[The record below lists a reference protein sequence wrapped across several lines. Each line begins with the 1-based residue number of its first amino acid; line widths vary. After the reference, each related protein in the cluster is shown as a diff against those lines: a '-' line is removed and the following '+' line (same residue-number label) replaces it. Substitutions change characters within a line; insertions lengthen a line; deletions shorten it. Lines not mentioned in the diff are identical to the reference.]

1 MNGVVSTRGRRKERM
16 NDFNTAVTL
25 AFTMI
30 ARGDAAL
37 YGIIRLSLEVSL
49 SAAVIAGIIGSPAG
63 AALAIYRFRGCG
75 AIVLLVNAMLGLP
88 PVVVGLAAYLLL
100 SRSGPLGPLG
110 LLYTPVAMIIV
121 QTVLAIPIVTAI
133 VHRAA
138 AEFWARYGEGFRMA
152 GATRLE
158 IIPQLLVLGRAQV
171 LTALLAGLG
180 RTISEVGAIIIVGG
194 NIAGATRTMT
204 TAIALQT
211 SMGNLPFALALGLVL
226 ITISLVLN
234 GVAFLIAEKSKS

>member
-1 MNGVVSTRGRRKERM
+1 M
-16 NDFNTAVTL
+16 NDFGTAVTL
-25 AFTMI
+25 AFAMI

-37 YGIIRLSLEVSL
+37 YGIIGLSLEVSV

-63 AALAIYRFRGCG
+63 AALAIYRFRGRG

-110 LLYTPVAMIIV
+110 LLYTPAAMIIV

-133 VHRAA
+133 VHRAV
-138 AEFWARYGEGFRMA
+138 AEFWARYGEGFLMA

-158 IIPQLLVLGRAQV
+158 IIPQLLMLGRAQV

-211 SMGNLPFALALGLVL
+211 SMGNLPVALALGLVL
-226 ITISLVLN
+226 ITISLFLN

>member
-1 MNGVVSTRGRRKERM
+1 M
-16 NDFNTAVTL
+16 NDFSTAVTL
-25 AFTMI
+25 AFAMI

-37 YGIIRLSLEVSL
+37 YAIIGLSLEVSV

-63 AALAIYRFRGCG
+63 AALAIYRFRGRG

-110 LLYTPVAMIIV
+110 LLYTPAAMIIV

-133 VHRAA
+133 VHRAV
-138 AEFWARYGEGFRMA
+138 AEFWARYGEGFLMA

-158 IIPQLLVLGRAQV
+158 IIPQLLMLGRAQV

-211 SMGNLPFALALGLVL
+211 SMGNLPVALALGLVL

>member
-1 MNGVVSTRGRRKERM
+1 M
-16 NDFNTAVTL
+16 NDFGAAVTL
-25 AFTMI
+25 AFAMI

-37 YGIIRLSLEVSL
+37 YGIIGLSLEVSI

-63 AALAIYRFRGCG
+63 AALAIYRFRGRG

-110 LLYTPVAMIIV
+110 LLYTPAAMIIV

-138 AEFWARYGEGFRMA
+138 AEFWARYGEGFQMA

-158 IIPQLLVLGRAQV
+158 IIPQLLMLGRAQV

-211 SMGNLPFALALGLVL
+211 SMGNLPVALALGLVL

>member
-1 MNGVVSTRGRRKERM
+1 M
-16 NDFNTAVTL
+16 NDFGAAVTL
-25 AFTMI
+25 AFAMI

-37 YGIIRLSLEVSL
+37 YGIIGLSLEVSI

-63 AALAIYRFRGCG
+63 AALAIYRFRGRG

-110 LLYTPVAMIIV
+110 LLYTPAAMIIV

-133 VHRAA
+133 VHRAV
-138 AEFWARYGEGFRMA
+138 AEFWARYGEGFLMA

-158 IIPQLLVLGRAQV
+158 IIPQLLMLGRAQV

-211 SMGNLPFALALGLVL
+211 SMGNLPVALALGLVL
-226 ITISLVLN
+226 ITISLFLN

>member
-1 MNGVVSTRGRRKERM
+1 M
-16 NDFNTAVTL
+16 NDFGTAVTL
-25 AFTMI
+25 AFAMI
-30 ARGDAAL
+30 VGGDAEL
-37 YGIIRLSLEVSL
+37 YGIIGLSLEVSL

-63 AALAIYRFRGCG
+63 AALAVYRFRGRG
-75 AIVLLVNAMLGLP
+75 AIVLVVNAMLGLP

-110 LLYTPVAMIIV
+110 LLYTPAAMIIV

-138 AEFWARYGEGFRMA
+138 AEFWARYGEGFQMV

-158 IIPQLLVLGRAQV
+158 IIPQLLMLGRAQV

-194 NIAGATRTMT
+194 NIAGVTRTMT
-204 TAIALQT
+204 TSIALQT
-211 SMGNLPFALALGLVL
+211 SIGNLPVALALGLVL

-234 GVAFLIAEKSKS
+234 GVAFLVAEKSKS

>member
-1 MNGVVSTRGRRKERM
+1 M
-16 NDFNTAVTL
+16 NDFSTAVTL
-25 AFTMI
+25 ALAMI
-30 ARGDAAL
+30 VGGDAEL
-37 YGIIRLSLEVSL
+37 YGIIGLSLQVSL
-49 SAAVIAGIIGSPAG
+49 SAAMIAGIIGSPAG
-63 AALAIYRFRGCG
+63 AALAIYRFRGRS
-75 AIVLLVNAMLGLP
+75 AIVLVINAMLGLP
-88 PVVVGLAAYLLL
+88 PVVVGLGAYLLL

-110 LLYTPVAMIIV
+110 LLYTPVAMILV

-138 AEFWARYGEGFRMA
+138 GEFWARYGEGFQMA
-152 GATRLE
+152 GATRLA
-158 IIPQLLVLGRAQV
+158 IIPQLLMLGRAQV

-194 NIAGATRTMT
+194 NIAGETRTMT

-211 SMGNLPFALALGLVL
+211 SMGNLPIALALGLVL

-234 GVAFLIAEKSKS
+234 GVAFLIAERSKS

>member
-1 MNGVVSTRGRRKERM
+1 MD
-16 NDFNTAVTL
+16 DFGTVVTL
-25 AFTMI
+25 ALTMI

-63 AALAIYRFRGCG
+63 AALAVYRFRCRG
-75 AIVLLVNAMLGLP
+75 AVVLVVNALLGLP
-88 PVVVGLAAYLLL
+88 PVVVGLATYLLL

-110 LLYTPVAMIIV
+110 LLYTPIAMVIV

-138 AEFWARYGEGFRMA
+138 AEFWALYGEGLRMA
-152 GATRLE
+152 GASRLQ
-158 IIPQLLVLGRAQV
+158 IIPHLLLLGRAQV
-171 LTALLAGLG
+171 LTALLAGFG

-194 NIAGATRTMT
+194 NIAGVTRTMT

-211 SMGNLPFALALGLVL
+211 SMGNLPVALALGLVL

-234 GVAFLIAEKSKS
+234 GMAFIITERSKPR

>member
-1 MNGVVSTRGRRKERM
+1 M
-16 NDFNTAVTL
+16 NDFSTAVTL
-25 AFTMI
+25 ALAMI
-30 ARGDAAL
+30 VGGDAEL
-37 YGIIRLSLEVSL
+37 YGIIGLSLQVSL

-63 AALAIYRFRGCG
+63 AALAIYRFRGRS
-75 AIVLLVNAMLGLP
+75 AIVLVINAMLGLP

-100 SRSGPLGPLG
+100 SRSGPLGALG
-110 LLYTPVAMIIV
+110 LLYTPVAMILV

-138 AEFWARYGEGFRMA
+138 AEFWERYGEGFRMA

-158 IIPQLLVLGRAQV
+158 IIPQLLMLGRAQV

-211 SMGNLPFALALGLVL
+211 SMGNLPLALALGLVL
-226 ITISLVLN
+226 ITISFVLN

>member
-1 MNGVVSTRGRRKERM
+1 M
-16 NDFNTAVTL
+16 TL
-25 AFTMI
+25 ALAMI
-30 ARGDAAL
+30 VGGDAEL
-37 YGIIRLSLEVSL
+37 YGIIGLSLQVSL

-63 AALAIYRFRGCG
+63 AALAIYRFRGRSVV
-75 AIVLLVNAMLGLP
+75 VLVINAMLGLP

-100 SRSGPLGPLG
+100 SRSGPLGPFG
-110 LLYTPVAMIIV
+110 LLYTPVAMILV

-138 AEFWARYGEGFRMA
+138 AEFWARYGEGFQMA

-158 IIPQLLVLGRAQV
+158 IIPQLLMLGRAQV

-211 SMGNLPFALALGLVL
+211 SMGNLPVALALGLVL

>member
-1 MNGVVSTRGRRKERM
+1 M
-16 NDFNTAVTL
+16 NDFSTAVTL
-25 AFTMI
+25 AFAMI

-37 YGIIRLSLEVSL
+37 YGIIGLSLEVSL
-49 SAAVIAGIIGSPAG
+49 SAALIAGIIGSPAG
-63 AALAIYRFRGCG
+63 AALAIYRFRGRG
-75 AIVLLVNAMLGLP
+75 PVVLLVNAMLGLP

-121 QTVLAIPIVTAI
+121 QTVLAIPIVIAI

-138 AEFWARYGEGFRMA
+138 AELWARYGEGFRMA

-158 IIPQLLVLGRAQV
+158 IIPQLLMLGRAQV

-211 SMGNLPFALALGLVL
+211 SMGNLPVALALGLVL
-226 ITISLVLN
+226 ISISLVLN
-234 GVAFLIAEKSKS
+234 GMAFLIAEKSRS

>member
-1 MNGVVSTRGRRKERM
+1 MD
-16 NDFNTAVTL
+16 DFGTAVTL
-25 AFTMI
+25 ALAMI
-30 ARGDAAL
+30 VGGDAAL
-37 YGIIRLSLEVSL
+37 YRIIALSLEVSL

-63 AALAIYRFRGCG
+63 AALAIYRFRGRS
-75 AIVLLVNAMLGLP
+75 AIVLLINAMLGLP

-110 LLYTPVAMIIV
+110 LLYTPTAMILV

-158 IIPQLLVLGRAQV
+158 IIPQLLILGRAQV

-211 SMGNLPFALALGLVL
+211 SMGNLPVALALGLVL
-226 ITISLVLN
+226 ITISVVLN
-234 GVAFLIAEKSKS
+234 GVAFLIAERSRS

>member
-1 MNGVVSTRGRRKERM
+1 M
-16 NDFNTAVTL
+16 NDFGTAVTL
-25 AFTMI
+25 AFAMI

-37 YGIIRLSLEVSL
+37 YGIIGLSLEVSI

-63 AALAIYRFRGCG
+63 AALAIYRFRGRG

-110 LLYTPVAMIIV
+110 LLYTPAAMIIV

-138 AEFWARYGEGFRMA
+138 AEFWARYGEGFQMA

-158 IIPQLLVLGRAQV
+158 IIPQLLMLGRAQV

-211 SMGNLPFALALGLVL
+211 SMGNLPVALALGLVL

>member
-1 MNGVVSTRGRRKERM
+1 MD
-16 NDFNTAVTL
+16 DFSTAVTL
-25 AFTMI
+25 AFAMI

-37 YGIIRLSLEVSL
+37 YGIIGLSLEVSV
-49 SAAVIAGIIGSPAG
+49 SAAVIAGIVGSPAG
-63 AALAIYRFRGCG
+63 AALAIYRFRGRG

-158 IIPQLLVLGRAQV
+158 VIPQLLMLGRAQV

-211 SMGNLPFALALGLVL
+211 SMGNLPVALALGLVL

-234 GVAFLIAEKSKS
+234 GLAFLIAERSRS

>member
-1 MNGVVSTRGRRKERM
+1 MD
-16 NDFNTAVTL
+16 DFGTAVTL
-25 AFTMI
+25 ALTMI

-63 AALAIYRFRGCG
+63 AALAVYRFRCRG
-75 AIVLLVNAMLGLP
+75 AVVLVVNALLGLP
-88 PVVVGLAAYLLL
+88 PVVVGLATYLLL

-110 LLYTPVAMIIV
+110 LLYTPIAMVIV

-138 AEFWARYGEGFRMA
+138 AEFWALYAEGLRMA
-152 GATRLE
+152 GASRLQ
-158 IIPQLLVLGRAQV
+158 IIPQLLMLGRAQV
-171 LTALLAGLG
+171 LTALLAGFG

-211 SMGNLPFALALGLVL
+211 SMGNLPVALALGLVL

-234 GVAFLIAEKSKS
+234 GMAFIIAERTKPR